1 MLVKNIAA
9 LGLDSVCFYSTNNN
23 PILPYSAIVPV
34 ISYSNADI
42 QKTAIL
48 NDNKNRVG
56 IYRWVNLT
64 TGKTYIGSS
73 GNLSDRFRKYFNINF
88 LEKEVMKNNSH
99 IYRSLI
105 KNGYS
110 NFKLEILE
118 YCEVDILMER
128 EQYYFDRC
136 NPEYNILKIAGSL
149 RGFKHSEATK
159 EIMSLIK
166 KNNIISDETR
176 LKIATTLSKGEYV
189 MVKNNETG
197 EILSFLSIRKAA
209 EFIVIHPS
217 YLAKTLKL
225 STFYSNCEFLVYK
238 SSTPLENILN
248 DETYKKTITI
258 GDESKKHTEVS
269 KELIRKANLGKKLSL
284 ETIQKI
290 TLNSSNAKPVLVT
303 NNETKE
309 TSEFFSTSAAAK
321 YLGVDESYVRR
332 CITNNKPCKGHTV
345 VRKSVK

>member
-1 MLVKNIAA
+1 M
-9 LGLDSVCFYSTNNN
+9 
-23 PILPYSAIVPV
+23 
-34 ISYSNADI
+34 
-42 QKTAIL
+42 
-48 NDNKNRVG
+48 R
-56 IYRWVNLT
+56 
-64 TGKTYIGSS
+64 
-73 GNLSDRFRKYFNINF
+73 
-88 LEKEVMKNNSH
+88 NNSK

-118 YCEVDILMER
+118 YCEVDILLER
-128 EQYYFDRC
+128 EQYYLDRF

-189 MVKNNETG
+189 MVKKNETG
-197 EILSFLSIRKAA
+197 EILSFISIRKAA
-209 EFIVIHPS
+209 EFIVMHPS

-225 STFYSNCEFLVYK
+225 SKFYSSCVFLVYK
-238 SSTPLENILN
+238 SSTPLEDILN
-248 DETYKKTITI
+248 DETYKKTI
-258 GDESKKHTEVS
+258 GDESKKHSEAS
-269 KELIRKANLGKKLSL
+269 KELIRKANLGKQLSL

-290 TLNSSNAKPVLVT
+290 TLNSKNAKPVIVT

-309 TSEFFSTSAAAK
+309 TSEFFSASAAAN